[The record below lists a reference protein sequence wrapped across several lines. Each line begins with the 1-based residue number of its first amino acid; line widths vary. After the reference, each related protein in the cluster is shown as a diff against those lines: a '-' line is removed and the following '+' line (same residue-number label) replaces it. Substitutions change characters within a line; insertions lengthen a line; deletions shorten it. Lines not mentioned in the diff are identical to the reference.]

1 MMSVEILAYYE
12 RDLEIHNK
20 NLSVDKIPDFCPLCH
35 RDIKPLY
42 RYAWETDEILT
53 DQRLYVIFLCPNE
66 DCQNLY
72 ISYYRTP
79 GTSEMYKLT
88 IAYYYIGSAPGGI
101 RKRDF
106 PEEITELS
114 KKFSEIYNQA
124 KEAEERELREICGV
138 GYRRA
143 LEFLIK
149 EYLINKKV
157 ATRETIEKIRLGDCI
172 ENYIEDKRIKTCA
185 KRAAWLGNDETHYIR
200 KWKDKDLEDLKTL
213 IQLTV
218 NWIHSDLLTTKY
230 EKEMPDK
237 KGKTK
242 KK

>member
-1 MMSVEILAYYE
+1 MPVKIPASYE
-12 RDLEIHNK
+12 KDLEIK
-20 NLSVDKIPDFCPLCH
+20 KGDFYIDKIPDFCPLC
-35 RDIKPLY
+35 DMEIKPLY
-42 RYAWETDEILT
+42 RYAWENDKILD

-66 DCQNLY
+66 KCQNLF
-72 ISYYRTP
+72 ISYYRPP
-79 GTSEMYKLT
+79 GRIDRHTLDT
-88 IAYYYIGSAPGGI
+88 NYYYIGSSPGGI

-124 KEAEERELREICGV
+124 KEAEERRLREICGA

-157 ATRETIEKIRLGDCI
+157 ATRETIEKTRLGDCI
-172 ENYIEDKRIKTCA
+172 ENYIKDKRIKTCA

-200 KWKDKDLEDLKTL
+200 KWGDKDLEDLKTL

-218 NWIHSDLLTTKY
+218 NWIHNELLTKKY

-237 KGKTK
+237 KAKTK
-242 KK
+242 KT